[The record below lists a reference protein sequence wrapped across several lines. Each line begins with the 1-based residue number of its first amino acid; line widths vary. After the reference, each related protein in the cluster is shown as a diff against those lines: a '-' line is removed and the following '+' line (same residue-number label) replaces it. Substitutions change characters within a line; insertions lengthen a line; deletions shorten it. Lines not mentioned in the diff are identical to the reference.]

1 MTSPLIT
8 SGRKGSRWTNID
20 RLEPDCPSME
30 LATLKLKLKYQFYQT
45 IMVACSTLLGVLIA
59 LLPGEFQPIE
69 GRTLYLY
76 CCFALALCTLLS
88 GTNLYVLLK
97 HPDNFVV
104 DHNSE
109 RSKADRQA
117 SREKLHRL
125 DVCEWG
131 ISLVLFFLLAVAFG
145 ILFLFL
151 ALMLHPDSEFLLLF
165 TPYVPQAV
173 LYAFVLWIVG
183 VLLYLGYLLA
193 SSSAGK
199 SKKASSSSSSLR

>member
-1 MTSPLIT
+1 MILVEVQFEISPFLLLIK
-8 SGRKGSRWTNID
+8 REY
-20 RLEPDCPSME
+20 L
-30 LATLKLKLKYQFYQT
+30 FYQT
-45 IMVACSTLLGVLIA
+45 IMVASSTLLGVLIA
-59 LLPGEFQPIE
+59 LLPSEFQPTE

-76 CCFALALCTLLS
+76 CCFALALCSLLS

-104 DHNSE
+104 DRNSG
-109 RSKADRQA
+109 RSKAYPQA
-117 SREKLHRL
+117 YRERLHRL

-165 TPYVPQAV
+165 IPYVPQAV
-173 LYAFVLWIVG
+173 LYAFLLWIVG

-193 SSSAGK
+193 SSIVGK
-199 SKKASSSSSSLR
+199 SKKDSSSSSSLR

>member
-8 SGRKGSRWTNID
+8 SGYKGSRWANND
-20 RLEPDCPSME
+20 QLEPGYPSME

-45 IMVACSTLLGVLIA
+45 IMVASSTLLGVLIA
-59 LLPGEFQPIE
+59 LLPGEFQPTE

-97 HPDNFVV
+97 HPDNFAV
-104 DHNSE
+104 DHNSG
-109 RSKADRQA
+109 RSKADPQA
-117 SREKLHRL
+117 YRERLHRL

-151 ALMLHPDSEFLLLF
+151 ALMLYPDSEFLLLF

-173 LYAFVLWIVG
+173 LYAFVLTIVG
-183 VLLYLGYLLA
+183 VLLYLGYMLA
-193 SSSAGK
+193 SSIVGK

>member
-8 SGRKGSRWTNID
+8 SGRKGSRWANNDQLGTD
-20 RLEPDCPSME
+20 YPSME
-30 LATLKLKLKYQFYQT
+30 LAALKLKFKYQFYQT
-45 IMVACSTLLGVLIA
+45 IMVASSTLLGVLIA
-59 LLPGEFQPIE
+59 LLPSEFQPTE

-76 CCFALALCTLLS
+76 CCFALALCSLLS

-104 DHNSE
+104 DRNSE
-109 RSKADRQA
+109 RSKADPQA
-117 SREKLHRL
+117 YREKLHRL

-131 ISLVLFFLLAVAFG
+131 ISLVLFFLIAVAFG

-151 ALMLHPDSEFLLLF
+151 ALMLHPDSEFLLQF

-173 LYAFVLWIVG
+173 LYAFVLTIVG
-183 VLLYLGYLLA
+183 VLLYLGYMLA
-193 SSSAGK
+193 SSIKGK
-199 SKKASSSSSSLR
+199 RRKASSSSSSLG